1 MNTINYVEVQQ
12 NLAAILQRATKEN
25 VIIDGIDGN
34 KFILSFFQK
43 TPSYEKTQKLSERFA
58 GALHLTDEQ
67 YNNFQTQLLEN
78 RNEWER
84 NIY

>member
-1 MNTINYVEVQQ
+1 MNTISYLEAQQ
-12 NLAAILQRATKEN
+12 NFATVLQKATKEN
-25 VIIDGIDGN
+25 IIIDGIDGN
-34 KFILSFFQK
+34 KFILAIFKK
-43 TPSYEKTQKLSERFA
+43 TPPSEKQQNLSERFA

-67 YNNFQTQLLEN
+67 YNNIQSQLLES